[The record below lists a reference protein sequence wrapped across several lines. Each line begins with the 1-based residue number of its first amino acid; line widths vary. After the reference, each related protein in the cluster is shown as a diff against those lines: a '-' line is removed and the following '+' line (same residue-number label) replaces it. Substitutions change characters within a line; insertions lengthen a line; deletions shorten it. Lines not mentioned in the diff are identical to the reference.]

1 MDLRQLRYF
10 IALAEH
16 RSFVRAADAMG
27 ITQPAFSRSIQ
38 GLEQELG
45 CQLVDRGSK
54 DLRPTPE
61 GQVVLQHALSL
72 VQGSANLIHE
82 IAQLNKLDAG
92 ELRFGS
98 GPAPAQQ
105 LVPDAVAD
113 FINRHPRV
121 QISLDV
127 DNWEKLSR
135 ALLREEIEFFVADIR
150 DFEADPN
157 FQTRPLTPRRGQFF
171 CRPQHPLLGKDSLS
185 TNDLFN
191 YPLASTLIPPG
202 IRKLLANLSGKID
215 FAANIRCEN
224 MHALIR
230 IVRQTDAIGIASV
243 IEAAKRFAAGQAA
256 FEVLA
261 LGAGVDDV
269 DADDSLVAGL
279 LEQARHLEPTD
290 VELFGDGH
298 LGGVVEVIAA
308 RRLDHVQLSQRQVHV
323 DHEAS

>member
-113 FINRHPRV
+113 FINRHPR
-121 QISLDV
+121 
-127 DNWEKLSR
+127 
-135 ALLREEIEFFVADIR
+135 
-150 DFEADPN
+150 
-157 FQTRPLTPRRGQFF
+157 
-171 CRPQHPLLGKDSLS
+171 CRSAWTWTTGKSS
-185 TNDLFN
+185 
-191 YPLASTLIPPG
+191 
-202 IRKLLANLSGKID
+202 
-215 FAANIRCEN
+215 AAPC
-224 MHALIR
+224 
-230 IVRQTDAIGIASV
+230 S
-243 IEAAKRFAAGQAA
+243 AKRSNSSSPTSAT
-256 FEVLA
+256 
-261 LGAGVDDV
+261 
-269 DADDSLVAGL
+269 SRPTRTSRR
-279 LEQARHLEPTD
+279 AR
-290 VELFGDGH
+290 
-298 LGGVVEVIAA
+298 
-308 RRLDHVQLSQRQVHV
+308 
-323 DHEAS
+323 